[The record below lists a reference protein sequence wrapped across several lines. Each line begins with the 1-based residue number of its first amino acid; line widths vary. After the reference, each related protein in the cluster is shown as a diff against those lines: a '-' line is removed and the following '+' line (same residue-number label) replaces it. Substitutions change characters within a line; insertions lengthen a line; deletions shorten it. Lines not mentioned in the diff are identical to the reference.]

1 MTKNLSNYT
10 MNALRGRR
18 GLKDGDTSQDKKI
31 MAMSPE
37 RQVREAVAWQLGD
50 PSWADH
56 VASLIL
62 ETGAD
67 VDRLANS

>member
-1 MTKNLSNYT
+1 MTSLSRST

-18 GLKDGDTSQDKKI
+18 GLKDDDTSQDSKI

-37 RQVREAVAWQLGD
+37 RQVREVIAWELGD
-50 PSWADH
+50 PIWANH

-62 ETGAD
+62 ETGANTH
-67 VDRLANS
+67 RLADG